1 MSVSYAHDVRIFS
14 DAPRSGPPPA
24 AAPRS
29 QASDHRG
36 KPAAGSPG
44 PGACRKKRSDG
55 ESSAQRSAPRRI
67 RGGDALPGGQ
77 TPPNRGPAT
86 DRPAV
91 LSPCRCRPA
100 CSSGRPRTGLRGL
113 APRSLFLSVPLS
125 RPRVP
130 SCLHR
135 YSRPTIAPPSPF
147 HGPLSS
153 ARGHT
158 RQQLLRQSDLDAG
171 PHARLGCTHY
181 TSSKS
186 TGACSGHCP
195 NRSAVSQGASAR
207 ASAAINHRPDVATVS
222 AQSRRRAVMGVYV

>member
-1 MSVSYAHDVRIFS
+1 MVRHP
-14 DAPRSGPPPA
+14 PRPRPTHAARRATTGDRGKPKPA
-24 AAPRS
+24 AAAR
-29 QASDHRG
+29 RG
-36 KPAAGSPG
+36 
-44 PGACRKKRSDG
+44 RVIEKRSDG

-67 RGGDALPGGQ
+67 RGGDAFPGGQ
-77 TPPNRGPAT
+77 TPPNRGRAT

-100 CSSGRPRTGLRGL
+100 CSSGRPRTGPLRGL

>member
-1 MSVSYAHDVRIFS
+1 MASRRSRPRR
-14 DAPRSGPPPA
+14 APAGRFCG
-24 AAPRS
+24 
-29 QASDHRG
+29 Q
-36 KPAAGSPG
+36 AGSPG

-181 TSSKS
+181 TSRVLALVPVIAR
-186 TGACSGHCP
+186 TAVP
-195 NRSAVSQGASAR
+195 SAKVQAR
-207 ASAAINHRPDVATVS
+207 APQLRSITVPTW
-222 AQSRRRAVMGVYV
+222 RR